1 LEFKKFEKKL
11 LMGDSVKRFA
21 QVKEYGTQLTAS
33 IQGRITIMGEGEQ
46 GSGFLLSKQHWKR
59 EAEQMCRRATEEK

>member
-1 LEFKKFEKKL
+1 MCREESFLKERL
-11 LMGDSVKRFA
+11 VGDSFKCFA

-46 GSGFLLSKQHWKR
+46 GSGFLLSKTTL
-59 EAEQMCRRATEEK
+59 EAGGKANV